1 MRKLMQH
8 RLIKRGG
15 CKLLVLLPSAIK
27 RVDPP
32 NPYYARISW
41 HTLLP
46 IQYDCLYLSDPYFDK
61 TRPFG
66 GSWFIHSLDNAEGL
80 TLVKDCISR
89 YSENYDSV
97 TIYGSSMGGYA
108 ALALSDNNYSRIIAE
123 CPQIYLDRYPDSANY
138 LKSINLDV
146 DKTYNLNKILCSNAS
161 NSHIDIYVNVSDH
174 HHIDAHILPFYGAI
188 SRAKRPNLYII
199 DYGQAGHVGMSKERL
214 CSIL

>member
-1 MRKLMQH
+1 MQH

-27 RVDPP
+27 RADPP

-41 HTLLP
+41 HASVPT
-46 IQYDCLYLSDPYFDK
+46 QYDCLYLSDPYFNE

-66 GSWFIHSLDNAEGL
+66 GSWFIHSINNNEGL
-80 TLVKDCISR
+80 NIIKECISK
-89 YSENYDSV
+89 YSVNYESV

-108 ALALSDNNYSRIIAE
+108 ALALSNNSYKKIIAE

-138 LKSINLDV
+138 LKSISLDV
-146 DKTYNLNKILCSNAS
+146 DKTHNINKILCSNAS
-161 NSHIDIYVNVSDH
+161 NSHIDIYVNASDH

-188 SRAKRPNLYII
+188 SRAKRPNLHII
-199 DYGQAGHVGMSKERL
+199 DYGQAGHVGMSKESL
-214 CSIL
+214 CSLL